1 MIYRT
6 VEGDVLDQ
14 ICLRHYA
21 RTGTVETV
29 LDANPGLAAVGA
41 ILPAGVE
48 IELPELPDSEAVIDT
63 VRLWD

>member
-14 ICLRHYA
+14 VCLRHYA

-29 LDANPGLAAVGA
+29 LDVNPGLSAVGA

-48 IELPELPDSEAVIDT
+48 IELPELPDSEAVIDI

>member
-14 ICLRHYA
+14 ICLRHYV

-29 LDANPGLAAVGA
+29 LDANPGLSAVGA